1 MHDFAF
7 HRPTSLKDAR
17 ALFARCDDASYL
29 AGGMTLLPTLK
40 QRLAMPSDLI
50 DLSAVGELVG
60 ITITDS
66 TVTIGAMTPH
76 AMIETDKALAAAV
89 PVLAAI
95 ARQVADPMVRSRGT
109 IGGSLANS
117 DPAADW
123 PAAALGLGAT
133 LVTDSREIA
142 ADDFFTG
149 LFETALEPGEI
160 LTAIR
165 IPRPRRAAYE
175 KFSQPASGFALV
187 GVLAAETADGP
198 RVAVT
203 GAAACVFRQTAMEQA
218 LAASWSAD
226 AVR

>member
-1 MHDFAF
+1 
-7 HRPTSLKDAR
+7 
-17 ALFARCDDASYL
+17 
-29 AGGMTLLPTLK
+29 
-40 QRLAMPSDLI
+40 
-50 DLSAVGELVG
+50 
-60 ITITDS
+60 
-66 TVTIGAMTPH
+66 
-76 AMIETDKALAAAV
+76 
-89 PVLAAI
+89 
-95 ARQVADPMVRSRGT
+95 ARQVADPLLRSRAAC
-109 IGGSLANS
+109 GGSLANS

-203 GAAACVFRQTAMEQA
+203 RADACVFRQTAMEQA

-226 AVR
+226 AVRAVAVSADGLNSDIHAAADYRAHLVSVMAGRAVAAA